1 MWLVM
6 LRAILVIKNAAPF
19 RDECNRKVMY
29 LWMDELLC
37 LLKFHVP
44 DMTGGGRAAG
54 EKRVSGNIEPPLR
67 ILLVREG

>member
-1 MWLVM
+1 M

-37 LLKFHVP
+37 LLEFHVP
-44 DMTGGGRAAG
+44 DMTGGGGGR
-54 EKRVSGNIEPPLR
+54 EESLR
-67 ILLVREG
+67 